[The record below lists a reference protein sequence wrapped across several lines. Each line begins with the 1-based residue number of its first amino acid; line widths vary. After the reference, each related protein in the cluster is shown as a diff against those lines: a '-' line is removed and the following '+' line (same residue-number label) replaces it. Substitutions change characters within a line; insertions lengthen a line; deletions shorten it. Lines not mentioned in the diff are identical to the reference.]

1 MLKQH
6 AAPKT
11 LSEAIR
17 YYADADTSLAFL
29 VQLRWPSGVVCPR
42 CATPEPMYLKSRRI
56 FRCKGCRKDF
66 SVKVGTI
73 FEDSAL
79 GLDKWLPAVWMLSN
93 AKNGISSY
101 ELARSI
107 GVTQKTAWFML
118 GRIRHAMQTLTFERM
133 EGEVEV
139 DETFI
144 GGLAQFMPKERKE
157 RVVGKGKKGGAVGKT
172 PVVGLLERKRGRNKS
187 PVRASGIP

>member
-73 FEDSAL
+73 FEDSPL
-79 GLDKWLPAVWMLSN
+79 GLDKWLPAVWLLSN

-101 ELARSI
+101 ELARAL

-118 GRIRHAMQTLTFERM
+118 SRIRLGMQA
-133 EGEVEV
+133 
-139 DETFI
+139 ETFQKMSGTVESDEAYI
-144 GGLAQFMPKERKE
+144 SGRRANMHKKRLAPLQK
-157 RVVGKGKKGGAVGKT
+157 
-172 PVVGLLERKRGRNKS
+172 
-187 PVRASGIP
+187 